1 MLASFSVLPPEIN
14 SARLFG
20 GAGSAPMLAAATA
33 WDGLSAELSGA
44 AGSFGSVTSGLAA
57 GVWQGPASAAM
68 TVAAGHYVGWLRT
81 SALHAAGAAAAARAA
96 AAEFEAALAATVH
109 PVAVAANRAQLAS
122 LVMTNLFGQNAP
134 AIAAAESW
142 YEQMWAQDVSAMAG
156 YYGGAAAVA
165 AQLAPWSQQL
175 GTIGGAVGGSAG
187 AGLPRAS
194 GLSATG
200 ANTRS
205 IGTNV
210 AAAQTIAEV
219 MGGSGIPMPSRRYVQ
234 LANSLYIGRSVGG
247 AVAQALFT
255 PEGLYPVTGV
265 KNLTFDTSVAR
276 GVVILESAI
285 REQITAGNN
294 VTVFGYSQSATISSL
309 TMTKLAASINPP
321 TPDQLSFT
329 LVGDPNNP
337 NGGVATRFPGL
348 SLPSLGITASGATPD
363 NLYPTR
369 IYTLE
374 YDGVADF
381 PRYPLNLVSTL
392 NALAG
397 AYYVHTDYLFLTPAQ
412 IDAAVHLTNTV
423 GPTMT
428 DYYMIRTED
437 LPLLEPLRALPVL
450 GDPLAD
456 LVQPNLEVIVNL
468 GYGDPAYGYST
479 SPPNVAT
486 PFGLWP
492 EVSPL
497 TIADAL
503 AAGTQQGIHDFG
515 YDISHLDLPQ
525 ITNGSSSPVGNPQA
539 APTTGPAAPMVSINT
554 IIDDLQAANSQ
565 VANTITEVG
574 AASYAALLPTA
585 DIANAAI
592 TSVPS
597 YNINLFLDGIQQVA
611 NGDPM
616 GFVTAVGY
624 PLAADVALITVAGLL
639 QAFVL
644 VNAGQAIA
652 HAITTPIG

>member
-1 MLASFSVLPPEIN
+1 M
-14 SARLFG
+14 
-20 GAGSAPMLAAATA
+20 
-33 WDGLSAELSGA
+33 
-44 AGSFGSVTSGLAA
+44 
-57 GVWQGPASAAM
+57 
-68 TVAAGHYVGWLRT
+68 
-81 SALHAAGAAAAARAA
+81 
-96 AAEFEAALAATVH
+96 
-109 PVAVAANRAQLAS
+109 
-122 LVMTNLFGQNAP
+122 
-134 AIAAAESW
+134 
-142 YEQMWAQDVSAMAG
+142 
-156 YYGGAAAVA
+156 
-165 AQLAPWSQQL
+165 
-175 GTIGGAVGGSAG
+175 
-187 AGLPRAS
+187 
-194 GLSATG
+194 
-200 ANTRS
+200 
-205 IGTNV
+205 
-210 AAAQTIAEV
+210 
-219 MGGSGIPMPSRRYVQ
+219 
-234 LANSLYIGRSVGG
+234 
-247 AVAQALFT
+247 
-255 PEGLYPVTGV
+255 
-265 KNLTFDTSVAR
+265 
-276 GVVILESAI
+276 
-285 REQITAGNN
+285 
-294 VTVFGYSQSATISSL
+294 FGYSQSATISSL

-428 DYYMIRTED
+428 DYYVIRTED

-456 LVQPNLEVIVNL
+456 LVQPNLKVIVNL

-503 AAGTQQGIHDFG
+503 AAGTQKGIHDFG
-515 YDISHLDLPQ
+515 YHISHLDLPQ

-616 GFVTAVGY
+616 GFVNAVGY

>member
-1 MLASFSVLPPEIN
+1 M
-14 SARLFG
+14 
-20 GAGSAPMLAAATA
+20 
-33 WDGLSAELSGA
+33 
-44 AGSFGSVTSGLAA
+44 
-57 GVWQGPASAAM
+57 
-68 TVAAGHYVGWLRT
+68 
-81 SALHAAGAAAAARAA
+81 
-96 AAEFEAALAATVH
+96 
-109 PVAVAANRAQLAS
+109 
-122 LVMTNLFGQNAP
+122 
-134 AIAAAESW
+134 
-142 YEQMWAQDVSAMAG
+142 
-156 YYGGAAAVA
+156 
-165 AQLAPWSQQL
+165 
-175 GTIGGAVGGSAG
+175 
-187 AGLPRAS
+187 
-194 GLSATG
+194 
-200 ANTRS
+200 
-205 IGTNV
+205 
-210 AAAQTIAEV
+210 
-219 MGGSGIPMPSRRYVQ
+219 
-234 LANSLYIGRSVGG
+234 
-247 AVAQALFT
+247 
-255 PEGLYPVTGV
+255 
-265 KNLTFDTSVAR
+265 
-276 GVVILESAI
+276 VILESAI

-428 DYYMIRTED
+428 DYYVIRTED

-456 LVQPNLEVIVNL
+456 LVQPNLKVIVNL

-503 AAGTQQGIHDFG
+503 AAGTQKGIHDFG
-515 YDISHLDLPQ
+515 YHISHLDLPQ

-616 GFVTAVGY
+616 GFVNAVGY

>member
-1 MLASFSVLPPEIN
+1 M
-14 SARLFG
+14 
-20 GAGSAPMLAAATA
+20 
-33 WDGLSAELSGA
+33 
-44 AGSFGSVTSGLAA
+44 
-57 GVWQGPASAAM
+57 
-68 TVAAGHYVGWLRT
+68 
-81 SALHAAGAAAAARAA
+81 
-96 AAEFEAALAATVH
+96 
-109 PVAVAANRAQLAS
+109 
-122 LVMTNLFGQNAP
+122 
-134 AIAAAESW
+134 
-142 YEQMWAQDVSAMAG
+142 
-156 YYGGAAAVA
+156 
-165 AQLAPWSQQL
+165 
-175 GTIGGAVGGSAG
+175 
-187 AGLPRAS
+187 
-194 GLSATG
+194 
-200 ANTRS
+200 
-205 IGTNV
+205 
-210 AAAQTIAEV
+210 
-219 MGGSGIPMPSRRYVQ
+219 
-234 LANSLYIGRSVGG
+234 
-247 AVAQALFT
+247 
-255 PEGLYPVTGV
+255 
-265 KNLTFDTSVAR
+265 
-276 GVVILESAI
+276 
-285 REQITAGNN
+285 
-294 VTVFGYSQSATISSL
+294 
-309 TMTKLAASINPP
+309 
-321 TPDQLSFT
+321 
-329 LVGDPNNP
+329 
-337 NGGVATRFPGL
+337 
-348 SLPSLGITASGATPD
+348 
-363 NLYPTR
+363 
-369 IYTLE
+369 
-374 YDGVADF
+374 
-381 PRYPLNLVSTL
+381 
-392 NALAG
+392 
-397 AYYVHTDYLFLTPAQ
+397 HTDYLFLTPAQ

-437 LPLLEPLRALPVL
+437 LPLLEPLRALSVL